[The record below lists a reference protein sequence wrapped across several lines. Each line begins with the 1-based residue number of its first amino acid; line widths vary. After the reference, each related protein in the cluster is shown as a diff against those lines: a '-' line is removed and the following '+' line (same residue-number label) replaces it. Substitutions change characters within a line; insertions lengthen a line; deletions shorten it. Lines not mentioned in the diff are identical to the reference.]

1 VFVQPDESGNMNESS
16 PLKFLS
22 ISRAHKEVM
31 SSQNIVSLI
40 GLFCKRDLCSHP
52 IMSHTL
58 IGIGEAMAY
67 AMYAAGA
74 HVILS
79 SRRTEELLRV
89 RDQCLQNGISE
100 TCVAVCC
107 SVLQCVAVCCS
118 VLQCVAVCCSLNY
131 M

>member
-1 VFVQPDESGNMNESS
+1 
-16 PLKFLS
+16 
-22 ISRAHKEVM
+22 
-31 SSQNIVSLI
+31 
-40 GLFCKRDLCSHP
+40 
-52 IMSHTL
+52 
-58 IGIGEAMAY
+58 MAY

-107 SVLQCVAVCCS
+107 SVLQCVAVGCSVLQCVAVCCS
-118 VLQCVAVCCSLNY
+118 VLQCVAVCCSVLQSALHVCLRRTEVLLHVRT
-131 M
+131 